1 MGDPRKDDKLLSQLK
16 SREYSMFQIETK
28 NKKWIEKA
36 RKDYEAKMDKHG
48 DNVDHLIDG
57 F

>member
-1 MGDPRKDDKLLSQLK
+1 MGDQVKDDQLLNQLK
-16 SREYSMFQIETK
+16 SRDYSMYQMETK
-28 NKKWIEKA
+28 NKRWIEKA
-36 RKDYEAKMDKHG
+36 RKNYAAKMDKQG